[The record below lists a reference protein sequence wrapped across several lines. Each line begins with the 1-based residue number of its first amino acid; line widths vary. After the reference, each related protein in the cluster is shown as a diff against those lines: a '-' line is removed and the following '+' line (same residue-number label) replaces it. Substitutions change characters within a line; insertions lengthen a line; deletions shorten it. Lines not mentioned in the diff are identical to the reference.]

1 MNLPGRLFPDFRNRQ
16 RPAEDR
22 LALDALFVGII
33 EIAVEKEG
41 AVVVEG
47 QYLRIIARAD
57 PIEEVRRFRD
67 FIRQTASVSWRHE
80 FERLAPFDS
89 GIVSADL
96 DEHSGPCVTY
106 EHEPRLQAAQARQ
119 RAHGRE
125 PGRLRPRLA
134 HVGRVRKVH
143 RRPFLAGRAVPV

>member
-1 MNLPGRLFPDFRNRQ
+1 MNLPGRLFSDFRNRQ

-41 AVVVEG
+41 AIVVEG

-57 PIEEVRRFRD
+57 PIEEVRRFRN
-67 FIRQTASVSWRHE
+67 FVRQTASVSWRHE

-89 GIVSADL
+89 GIVFTDL
-96 DEHSGPCVTY
+96 NKH
-106 EHEPRLQAAQARQ
+106 A
-119 RAHGRE
+119 
-125 PGRLRPRLA
+125 RPRVA
-134 HVGRVRKVH
+134 NDYKTRV
-143 RRPFLAGRAVPV
+143 

>member
-1 MNLPGRLFPDFRNRQ
+1 MNLPGRLFPDFRNGQ

-33 EIAVEKEG
+33 EIAVEEER
-41 AVVVEG
+41 AIVVEG

-67 FIRQTASVSWRHE
+67 FIRQTASVAGRHE

-89 GIVSADL
+89 GIVFADL
-96 DEHSGPCVTY
+96 HEHSGPGVTD
-106 EHEPRLQAAQARQ
+106 EHEPGL
-119 RAHGRE
+119 
-125 PGRLRPRLA
+125 
-134 HVGRVRKVH
+134 
-143 RRPFLAGRAVPV
+143 